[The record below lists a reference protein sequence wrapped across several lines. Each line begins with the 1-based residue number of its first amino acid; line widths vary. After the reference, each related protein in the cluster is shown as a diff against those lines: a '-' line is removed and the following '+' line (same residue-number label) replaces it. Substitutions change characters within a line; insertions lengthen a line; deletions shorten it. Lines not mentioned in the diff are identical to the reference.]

1 MRGSSSSTTSP
12 AAIANWKGWLVTV
25 AKREAWRLN
34 ALEPREREAVRGD
47 ELPMDA
53 VDPRD
58 RHGEVLEF
66 RRAIDELKKLP
77 PLLQE
82 VVVIHSQAN
91 RHQDVADLVGLS
103 RQRVAF
109 LLIRAAQRVAQLN
122 EERLEDERPVASP
135 RAARRRELE
144 ESPPEW
150 LTNAVGRRP
159 GRTKSDSSIVLAWRR
174 AALVIDDFRQGHGW
188 SSRTDAIGAIPIDPV
203 ARRSYQRAE
212 RAIADV
218 SEARERRKGVSR
230 ER

>member
-1 MRGSSSSTTSP
+1 VEFFRYQP
-12 AAIANWKGWLVTV
+12 DRDRNWKGWLVTV

-34 ALEPREREAVRGD
+34 ALELREREAVRGED
-47 ELPMDA
+47 LPMDP

-58 RHGEVLEF
+58 QHPRCWSFG
-66 RRAIDELKKLP
+66 RRSTSSKKLL

-218 SEARERRKGVSR
+218 AEARERRKGVSR